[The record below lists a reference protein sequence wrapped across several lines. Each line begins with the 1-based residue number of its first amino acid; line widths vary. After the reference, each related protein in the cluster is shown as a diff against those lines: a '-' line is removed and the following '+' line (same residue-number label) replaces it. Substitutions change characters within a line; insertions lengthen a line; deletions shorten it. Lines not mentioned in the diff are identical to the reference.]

1 MLLQNKLISAAGII
15 LLASLAMPAGAG
27 TLYKWTAEDG
37 SVAFSDDLERIP
49 ERYRGQVKTIETGGL
64 DSYERFTPS
73 DSAAQGE
80 QHRLLEER
88 LERLRAQNRPAP
100 RVAVTA
106 PGGTGGPMS
115 ETIVQVN
122 DSTALRIPATATDQ
136 EPIVVEEVRV
146 LRKGSNIT
154 IHDTVVRQGD
164 KVLVVVRPAQW
175 MQGGPDYL
183 DEEDL
188 FE

>member
-27 TLYKWTAEDG
+27 TLYKWTADDG
-37 SVAFSDDLERIP
+37 SVAYSDDLERIP
-49 ERYRGQVKTIETGGL
+49 ERYRDRAETLETGGL
-64 DSYERFTPS
+64 DGYERFTPA

-80 QHRLLEER
+80 QRRLLEAR

-100 RVAVTA
+100 TVAAPA
-106 PGGTGGPMS
+106 PGGPGGPAS

-122 DSTALRIPATATDQ
+122 DSTALRIPATASDE

-154 IHDTVVRQGD
+154 VHDTVVRQGD
-164 KVLVVVRPAQW
+164 KVLVVVRPAEW
-175 MQGGPDYL
+175 MQGRPDYIR
-183 DEEDL
+183 EHEL